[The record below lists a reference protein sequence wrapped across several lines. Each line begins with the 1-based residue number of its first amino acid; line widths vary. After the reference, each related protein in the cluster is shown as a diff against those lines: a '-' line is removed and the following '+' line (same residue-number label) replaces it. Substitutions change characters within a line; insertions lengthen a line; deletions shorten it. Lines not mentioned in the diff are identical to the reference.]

1 MKGIQIIGGAAFVEH
16 EGITVRILNGK
27 CTLSPILLPS
37 LEWDLRTEPPH
48 TWDYLWEGDIRA
60 LGEDVFAEILRI
72 VNEVKQHLEQ

>member
-1 MKGIQIIGGAAFVEH
+1 MKGIQIIGGAAYVEH

-48 TWDYLWEGDIRA
+48 TWDYLCESDIRA
-60 LGEDVFAEILRI
+60 LGDEIYDEIIRT
-72 VNEVKQHLEQ
+72 VDEVKKL

>member
-1 MKGIQIIGGAAFVEH
+1 MKGIQIVGGATFVEH
-16 EGITVRILNGK
+16 DGITVRLKNGK
-27 CTLSPILLPS
+27 CELSPVMLPS

-48 TWDYLWEGDIRA
+48 TWDYLLESDIRA